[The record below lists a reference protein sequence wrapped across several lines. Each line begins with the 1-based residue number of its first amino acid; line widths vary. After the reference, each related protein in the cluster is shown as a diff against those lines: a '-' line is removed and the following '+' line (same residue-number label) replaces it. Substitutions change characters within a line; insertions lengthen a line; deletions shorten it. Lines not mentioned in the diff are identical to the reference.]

1 MFSRDISGCLGSKI
15 SMAIMDSHGCC
26 HKQIHGYQWHGW
38 QSIGGNGYLHIN
50 CYRWLSMPPLPRPVA
65 TRFFGSTDWVCV
77 PSSTFHWIH
86 GNAKRIWQ
94 PRLAKPPF
102 SLFGLECPPRQ
113 FLQPKLLHQK
123 QQDIHWEMRISP
135 KNAAL
140 SELSF
145 AFHSYWANQ

>member
-102 SLFGLECPPRQ
+102 SLFGLECPP
-113 FLQPKLLHQK
+113 PP
-123 QQDIHWEMRISP
+123 ISP
-135 KNAAL
+135 IQTSPPETTGYPLGDESIIKKCSL
-140 SELSF
+140 VWIKLCVP
-145 AFHSYWANQ
+145 